1 MNTPPAVKI
10 HTFGCQMNRLD
21 SEIAAESLAA
31 AGYRLVEAEAE
42 ADVVLFNTC
51 SVRDHAE
58 ERVLQRIR
66 QHWRPGVKLGI
77 LGCLAQRMGPELFKL
92 LKGRLH
98 IVCGTRRFPLIDDLV
113 SRALSGEEQV
123 IDINEEELPFPGMGA
138 PHARPRHKGMQGFV
152 TVMRGCNNF
161 CAYCIVPYVRGR
173 ELSRPVEAVVEEAA
187 ALARAGAVEVT
198 LLGQNVDAYGK
209 DIGSSLAA
217 LLRAVH
223 DGVPQ
228 LQRLRYVTSH
238 PRDITRELLQTVAE
252 LPRVCRHLHM
262 PAQSG
267 SDRVLAAMRRGYTR
281 AMYDEKLA
289 AVRELVPQMLVTSD
303 FIVGF
308 PGETD
313 EDFRQTAELVAS
325 AGFQTSYIFKYSPRP
340 GTLAAKTMPDTVP
353 DAVKS
358 ARNRELL
365 AIQEEVS
372 RRRNAGLIGQR
383 VQVLVEGVSPRNPD
397 RLSGRTSNNLICVFP
412 RPELAGQG
420 APAASATAVGGVTA
434 TVPEEDEAL
443 AHPLSGRLAEV
454 RITDATP
461 LTLYGELA

>member
-1 MNTPPAVKI
+1 MNNPPAVKI

-31 AGYRLVEAEAE
+31 AGYRLVEDENE

-77 LGCLAQRMGPELFKL
+77 LGCLAQRMGPELFTH
-92 LKGRLH
+92 LKNRLQ

-123 IDINEEELPFPGMGA
+123 IDVGEEELPFPGMGA
-138 PHARPRHKGMQGFV
+138 PHARGRHKGMQGYV

-161 CAYCIVPYVRGR
+161 CSYCIVPYVRGR

-198 LLGQNVDAYGK
+198 LLGQNIDAYGK
-209 DIGSSLAA
+209 DNGSSLAA

-223 DGVPQ
+223 NGIPQ
-228 LQRLRYVTSH
+228 LQRIRYVTSH

-267 SDRVLAAMRRGYTR
+267 SDRVLQTMRRGYTR
-281 AMYDEKLA
+281 AIYEEKLA
-289 AVRELVPQMLVTSD
+289 AVRELVPGMLVTSD

-313 EDFRQTAELVAS
+313 EDFRQTAELVAA
-325 AGFQTSYIFKYSPRP
+325 AGFQTSYVFKYSPRP
-340 GTLAAKTMPDTVP
+340 GTLAAQTLPDNIP

-372 RRRNAGLIGQR
+372 RRRNTGLIGQE
-383 VQVLVEGVSPRNPD
+383 VEVLVEGVSPRNPE
-397 RLSGRTSNNLICVFP
+397 RLTGRTSNNLICVFP
-412 RPELAGQG
+412 RPDAISASAGM
-420 APAASATAVGGVTA
+420 PAAARPDADEGAT
-434 TVPEEDEAL
+434 
-443 AHPLSGRLAEV
+443 AHPLSGKLARL
-454 RITDATP
+454 RIVDATP
-461 LTLYGELA
+461 LTLYGEQNEG